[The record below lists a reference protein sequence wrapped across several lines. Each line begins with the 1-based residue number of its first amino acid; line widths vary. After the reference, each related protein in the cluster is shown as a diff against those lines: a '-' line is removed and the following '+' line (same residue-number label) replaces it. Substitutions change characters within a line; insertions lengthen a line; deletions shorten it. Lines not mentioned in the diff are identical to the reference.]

1 MSKPLRLTGK
11 PARVLSTRQ
20 LHELLARVHTLH
32 LDYETFCE
40 VDLTKVGLDVYSAH
54 PSCRVLMAA
63 YRINGGELHQW
74 FPHLQPEPPAELVV
88 ALTSRRCK
96 RWAFNAQFERVI
108 SKRVLKI
115 NTPRKGWRCS
125 MVLAYIH
132 CFAGGL
138 AQVGTEMGVPDN
150 LIKLRATDY
159 VLDLLGVKA
168 PKTREKLKDG
178 RLSIGKRLIDIF
190 CMPNKIK
197 KNQPHRIRNWETDP
211 ELWEVF
217 CEYNRRDVIA
227 EEAILKRLDKPEYPI
242 PEFEW
247 KLYELDQL
255 INDRG
260 IPIDMQFVENII
272 KLSAQRKKSLSARMS
287 KLTGCKNPNSI
298 PQLKPWLIE
307 QGYDQPD
314 LRADSVKKFLKKGI
328 GSKLCI
334 KVLKLRQFASLTSV
348 NKAKTAKLVVG
359 EGNCIRYML
368 QFGGAQR
375 TLRWAGRLVQTQNM
389 KRTPKLLDAEKSDAR
404 LTYVTDLI
412 REGNMM
418 GLELAVPEP
427 MTALSGCMR
436 SMFRCPD
443 GEEFKTGDLKSIESA
458 VIAWVTKC
466 KRLLKVFRDGRDPYR
481 DFGTEFYKKAYDA
494 ITSEER
500 NICKPP
506 ALGCGFRLGPGQELK
521 NGKKTGLLGYA
532 ENMGVD
538 MTPKDAERAVGV
550 FRKIYHEIAK
560 HWKLYETAIRK
571 VMRGEGPQTVGPV
584 TFERKP
590 PYLTILLPSGR
601 RIFYF
606 KPKIE
611 SRTTLTNKWKWVRDP
626 KTGIS
631 KKVRETWTRLVF
643 THMGRDNTPTGR
655 NVWRRI
661 ESHGGVIIENI
672 VQAIARDV
680 LCVGLMRAHRAGFKL
695 IGHAHDEA
703 IARGPVGD
711 PKFTYQYLCDILKQ
725 AIDWAK
731 GLPLGAAGWSGIYY
745 RKA

>member
-1 MSKPLRLTGK
+1 MSSLASRKA
-11 PARVLSTRQ
+11 AR
-20 LHELLARVHTLH
+20 RVSVVPHTLH

-40 VDLTKVGLDVYSAH
+40 VDLTKIGLDVYSAH

-63 YRINGGELHQW
+63 YRINGGRLQQW
-74 FPHLQPEPPAELVV
+74 FPHLDPEIPEDLKA
-88 ALTSRRCK
+88 ALLSRKCK
-96 RWAFNAQFERVI
+96 KWAFNGQFERVI
-108 SKRVLKI
+108 TRRVLKI
-115 NTPRKGWRCS
+115 KTPRKGWRCS
-125 MVLAYIH
+125 MVLAYMH

-138 AQVGTEMGVPDN
+138 AEVGSAMGIP
-150 LIKLRATDY
+150 
-159 VLDLLGVKA
+159 LDKQ
-168 PKTREKLKDG
+168 KQKD
-178 RLSIGKRLIDIF
+178 GKRLIRKF
-190 CMPNKIK
+190 CMPQKIT
-197 KNQPHRIRNWETDP
+197 KNQPHRIRDWDTDP
-211 ELWEVF
+211 EDWQLF
-217 CEYNRRDVIA
+217 CEYNQQDVIA
-227 EEAILKRLDKPEYPI
+227 EEEIKRRLNSDRYPV

-247 KLYELDQL
+247 EMYELDQL

-260 IPIDMQFVENII
+260 IPIDMEFAKNVI
-272 KLSAQRKKSLSARMS
+272 KLSAQRKKLLLARMA
-287 KLTGCKNPNSI
+287 KLTGCKNPNSTQ
-298 PQLKPWLIE
+298 QLKPWLE
-307 QGYDQPD
+307 AHGYKEID
-314 LRADSVKKFLKKGI
+314 LRAETVKKALKK
-328 GSKLCI
+328 KLPKICQ
-334 KVLKLRQFASLTSV
+334 KVLRLRQFASLTST
-348 NKAKTAKLVVG
+348 NKAATAMKVVG
-359 EGNCIRYML
+359 EGGCIRYML

-375 TLRWAGRLVQTQNM
+375 TLRWAGRMVQTQNM
-389 KRTPKLLDAEKSDAR
+389 KRTPKLLDAEKSDAK

-412 REGNMM
+412 REGNLA
-418 GLELAVPEP
+418 GLEIAVPEP

-458 VIAWVTKC
+458 VIAWLTKC

-481 DFGTEFYKKAYDA
+481 DFGMEFYRKAYDA

-506 ALGCGFRLGPGQELK
+506 ALGCGFRMGPGQELP
-521 NGKKTGLLGYA
+521 NGKKTGLIGYA

-538 MTPKDAERAVGV
+538 MEPEDAERAVGV
-550 FRKIYHEIAK
+550 FRKIYFEIAN
-560 HWKLYETAIRK
+560 HWKLYEKAIRK

-584 TFERKP
+584 TFERRP

-611 SRTTLTNKWKWVRDP
+611 QKLITTKRWKWVRDP

-631 KKVRETWTRLVF
+631 KKVQETYIRYCF
-643 THMGRDNTPTGR
+643 THMGRDNTPSGR

-680 LCVGLMRAHRAGFKL
+680 LCVGLMRAHKAGFKL
-695 IGHAHDEA
+695 VGHAHDEG
-703 IARGPVGD
+703 IARGRKGD
-711 PKFTYQYLCDILKQ
+711 NKFTYQYLCELLAE

-731 GLPLGAAGWSGIYY
+731 GLPLGAAGWAGIYY